1 MSESFIKKILENQ
14 IEAFKN
20 ILGVVLI
27 EFEIKQ

>member
-14 IEAFKN
+14 IEVFKN